1 MQLKEIRK
9 ELGITQR
16 ELADELAVSVP
27 QISRYERGETAM
39 TPDTIVRICNYLG
52 ITSDQLLGY
61 TPEPTYPIPHDFT
74 YIQETEHNSI
84 LEYLKNHLYFLENK
98 LSNFQHT
105 LQDSNENLNLVFNT
119 IEKLH
124 KELQELQLQYHNVQE
139 IVEQLSKQ
147 EQNKKPPL
155 YS

>member
-74 YIQETEHNSI
+74 YIQETEHSSI

-98 LSNFQHT
+98 IENFHT
-105 LQDSNENLNLVFNT
+105 NLQDANHNLNLIFITV
-119 IEKLH
+119 EKLCT
-124 KELQELQLQYHNVQE
+124 ELQELELQYNHIQK
-139 IVEQLSKQ
+139 ILEQLSKIHTKDKS
-147 EQNKKPPL
+147 EL
-155 YS
+155 